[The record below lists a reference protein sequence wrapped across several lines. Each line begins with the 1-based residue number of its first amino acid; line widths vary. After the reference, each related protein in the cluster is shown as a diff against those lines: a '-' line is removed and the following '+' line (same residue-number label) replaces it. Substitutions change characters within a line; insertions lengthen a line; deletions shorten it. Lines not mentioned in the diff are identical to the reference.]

1 MQREGTLYTII
12 FSCVVCGICSILVS
26 GAAVGLK
33 SRQEENK
40 VLDRQQKVL
49 SVAGLIKEDESLS
62 KEQIKERYS
71 QYIEPKLVN
80 LATGEYDTSVDPMT
94 YDQRR
99 AAKDPAT
106 GKPAPANPAQVVNLP
121 NLALV
126 YLVKHEPTSQ
136 GFDEIIL
143 PVEGKGLWSM
153 LYGYLALDKDTT
165 TIRGIIFYEHGE
177 TPGLGGE
184 VENPAWTAKWPGR
197 KAFDENWA
205 PKIQVIKGPA
215 DPDPAKDPYH
225 VDGLSGSTLTSRG
238 VSNLLAFWLGDNA
251 FGPYLKRLR
260 ETGS

>member
-12 FSCVVCGICSILVS
+12 FSCIVCGICSILVS

-40 VLDRQQKVL
+40 VLDRQEKVL
-49 SVAGLIKEDESLS
+49 SVAGKIKEDESLS
-62 KEQIKERYS
+62 GPQIKERYA
-71 QYIEPKLVN
+71 QYIEPKVVVLE
-80 LATGEYDTSVDPMT
+80 TGAYDTAIDPMT

-106 GKPAPANPAQVVNLP
+106 SKAAPPNPAQVISVP
-121 NLALV
+121 KEALV
-126 YLVKHEPTSQ
+126 YLVKHDPDSTD
-136 GFDEIIL
+136 FDEIIL

-153 LYGYLALDKDTT
+153 LYGYLALDKDLTT
-165 TIRGIIFYEHGE
+165 VRGIIFYEHGE

-197 KAFDENWA
+197 KAFDENWV
-205 PKIQVIKGPA
+205 PKIQVIKGQA
-215 DPDPAKDPYH
+215 DPDPAKDPYR
-225 VDGLSGSTLTSRG
+225 VDGLSGATLTSRG
-238 VSNLLAFWLGDNA
+238 VSHLLEFWLSDNG
-251 FGPYLKRLR
+251 FGPYLKKLR